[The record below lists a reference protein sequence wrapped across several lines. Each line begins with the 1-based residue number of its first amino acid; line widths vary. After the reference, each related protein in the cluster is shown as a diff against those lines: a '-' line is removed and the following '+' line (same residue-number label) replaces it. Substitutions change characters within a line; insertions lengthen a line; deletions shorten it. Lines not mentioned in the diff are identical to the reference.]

1 MILIRRFIKLAEKG
15 KNPKNG
21 RIFFSI
27 REVSD
32 LLGVRD
38 YVLRYWEQEFPQ
50 LNPHKGRGGRRK
62 YVAEDIAMLRKI
74 YRLLYVEKYTIKGAQ
89 QVLAR
94 GKAPKTKPK
103 LMTELKELKR
113 ELGDILS
120 LLD

>member
-1 MILIRRFIKLAEKG
+1 M
-15 KNPKNG
+15 
-21 RIFFSI
+21 FFSI

-50 LNPHKGRGGRRK
+50 LNPQKGRGGRRK
-62 YVAEDIAMLRKI
+62 YVAEDIALLRKI
-74 YRLLYVEKYTIKGAQ
+74 NRLLYVEKYTIKGAR

-94 GKAPKTKPK
+94 GKAPQTKPK

-113 ELGDILS
+113 ELEDILS

>member
-1 MILIRRFIKLAEKG
+1 MILIRRFIIPTKGNNKLNE
-15 KNPKNG
+15 

-50 LNPHKGRGGRRK
+50 LNPQKGRGGRRK
-62 YVAEDIAMLRKI
+62 YVAEDIALLRKI
-74 YRLLYVEKYTIKGAQ
+74 NRLLYVEKYTIKGAR

-103 LMTELKELKR
+103 LMTKLKEMKR
-113 ELGDILS
+113 ELEDILS
-120 LLD
+120 MLD